1 MNILLINGGKAYG
14 PSQGRLN
21 HSLHTHARDTLA
33 ALGHHIQ
40 ETHID
45 DGYDTA
51 AEIEKFGV

>member
-21 HSLHTHARDTLA
+21 HTLHTQARDTLTT
-33 ALGHHIQ
+33 LGHQTQKTI
-40 ETHID
+40 ID

-51 AEIEKFGV
+51 AEIEKFL